1 MPAKDRIKS
10 DYIDTVSYYRQNFNY
25 SNYTQQISTIN
36 KKRLVETL
44 DGEDL
49 IMLANKGDE
58 YYIYFWIATCSHTSS
73 DIMTL
78 DSLAKTGM
86 NVIIASLVRD
96 YELANYKL
104 ENTIFSKY
112 PIYSVEEQRYS
123 NILLERKAR
132 IIKEACPEC
141 YDKYKDSIAGIQ
153 YLHIKD
159 SRINPVF

>member
-10 DYIDTVSYYRQNFNY
+10 SYIDTVSYYRQNFNY

-44 DGEDL
+44 EGKDL
-49 IMLANKGDE
+49 IMLAQKGNQ
-58 YYIYFWIATCSHTSS
+58 YYIYFWNATCNGTT
-73 DIMTL
+73 DDVKKF

-86 NVIIASLVRD
+86 NVIIASLIRD
-96 YELANYKL
+96 YELVNHKL
-104 ENTIFSKY
+104 ENTNFSKY

-123 NILLERKAR
+123 NILLQRKAR

-141 YDKYKDSIAGIQ
+141 YDKYKDSIAGVQ
-153 YLHIKD
+153 YLHIND
-159 SRINPVF
+159 GRINPVF